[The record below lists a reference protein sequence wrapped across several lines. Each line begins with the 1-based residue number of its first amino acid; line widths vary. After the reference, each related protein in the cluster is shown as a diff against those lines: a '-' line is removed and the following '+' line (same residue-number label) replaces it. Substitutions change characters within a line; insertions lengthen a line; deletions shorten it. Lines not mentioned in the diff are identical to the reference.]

1 MRQKPTHTSSLR
13 KTAGGGG
20 RNEEGSG
27 EAMGSRE
34 ERGAEEKN

>member
-13 KTAGGGG
+13 KTAGGG